1 MREVGRIRGVFLR
14 VEGSV
19 MPSPGS
25 NPNRFPEVR
34 VLFEAGDPHWSKGR
48 DVFDGP
54 GRLQTGLQTMFP
66 IPDALWR
73 TLADGARLGN
83 SAVCQR
89 RGAPESIWRNSM
101 NRAGGMEVTQT

>member
-1 MREVGRIRGVFLR
+1 MREAGRIRGVFLR

-34 VLFEAGDPHWSKGR
+34 VLFEAGDPHWFKGR

-54 GRLQTGLQTMFP
+54 GRLQTGLHTMFP
-66 IPDALWR
+66 IPDAPWLMVQG
-73 TLADGARLGN
+73 LEIPQFAR
-83 SAVCQR
+83 
-89 RGAPESIWRNSM
+89 E
-101 NRAGGMEVTQT
+101 EVRLKASGETR